1 MQDTVK
7 PLSHEEM
14 AELIRQV
21 EIERAKY
28 IRKSF
33 VFLGKSLVKLAKKLF
48 LSLLKQARKAK
59 LLSLLTIIQ
68 LRAVNPPKLF
78 SRGRNTVVETR
89 CVSISSISW

>member
-28 IRKSF
+28 IRRSF
-33 VFLGKSLVKLAKKLF
+33 VFLGKSLVKLAKKAVSVF
-48 LSLLKQARKAK
+48 AETSAKSKAVVFTDDHSAAR
-59 LLSLLTIIQ
+59 
-68 LRAVNPPKLF
+68 
-78 SRGRNTVVETR
+78 G
-89 CVSISSISW
+89 